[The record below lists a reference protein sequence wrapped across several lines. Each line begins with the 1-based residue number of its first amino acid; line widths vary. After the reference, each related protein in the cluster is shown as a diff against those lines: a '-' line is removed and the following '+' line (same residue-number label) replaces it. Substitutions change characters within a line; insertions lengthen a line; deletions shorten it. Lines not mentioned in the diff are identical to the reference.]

1 MARKSS
7 PPSATAA
14 TASKPDTGNQD
25 ECGPRQPRLIGGRN
39 FAMTDDSPHYNQFS
53 LDFYRE
59 RASEYAALRQVFAN
73 RSHPQF
79 REDRD
84 LYRRLAELATPGPGL
99 DAGCGPGALEMSY
112 LAELGFEM
120 YGLDAVAENIQVAR
134 ALRPEFADRL
144 RVANIQEPL
153 PFDDSSFEIVLCNA
167 VIQHIPAETVYASV
181 LPEFARVLR
190 TGGVLQLM
198 FKIGRGVGTAVDGAY
213 GDSGVERSF
222 VLYDERELL
231 EALSSLGLQPIDEGP
246 DGRLGGLLY
255 FNDNKPMRHCVF
267 WTRKG

>member
-1 MARKSS
+1 
-7 PPSATAA
+7 
-14 TASKPDTGNQD
+14 
-25 ECGPRQPRLIGGRN
+25 
-39 FAMTDDSPHYNQFS
+39 MTNDSLHYSQFS

-84 LYRRLAELATPGPGL
+84 LYRRLAELASLGPGL

-120 YGLDAVAENIQVAR
+120 YGLDAVAENVEIAR
-134 ALRPEFADRL
+134 RLRPEFADRL
-144 RVANIQEPL
+144 WVADIQEPL
-153 PFDDSSFEIVLCNA
+153 PFDDDSFEVVLCNA
-167 VIQHIPAETVYASV
+167 VIQHIPRAIVLDHV

-190 TGGVLQLM
+190 PGGVLQLM
-198 FKIGRGVGTAVDGAY
+198 FKPGRGVETAVDGAY
-213 GDSGVERSF
+213 GSAGIARSF

-231 EALSSLGLQPIDEGP
+231 EALARLGLRLIEEGP
-246 DGRLGGLLY
+246 DGRMAGLLY
-255 FNDNKPMRHCVF
+255 FDDNKPMRHCVF
-267 WTRKG
+267 WTRKDGPRHESSQP